1 MEKELTC
8 IIADDEPLA
17 LQLIKSYVEKTSG
30 LKLVNTFSNS
40 TEAFLYMQ
48 QNKPD
53 IAFLDIQ
60 MPDIDGISLAAS
72 IKESP
77 TKVIFITAFPQ
88 YALQGYK
95 VNAMD
100 YLLKPVSY
108 KDFLESVAKVSK
120 LVEPNNPNKLPDNI
134 FLKCDYKLVRVKLN
148 EILYL
153 EGLKDYVK
161 VYLAGEQYPLV
172 ATLTMT
178 GAESS
183 LPKDRFIRIHK
194 SYIINKEKIE
204 SIERGRVCI
213 NGTYLPISDTFKENL
228 IESINVVKK

>member
-17 LQLIKSYVEKTSG
+17 LQLIKSYVEKTPR
-30 LKLVNTFSNS
+30 LKLENTFSS
-40 TEAFLYMQ
+40 SADAFFYMQ
-48 QNKPD
+48 QNKPN

-60 MPDIDGISLAAS
+60 MPDIDGISLAES
-72 IKESP
+72 IKESH

-95 VNAMD
+95 VNAVD

-120 LVEPNNPNKLPDNI
+120 LFENNNTNPLPDNI

-148 EILYL
+148 DILYL

-161 VYLAGEQYPLV
+161 VYLSGESEPLI
-172 ATLTMT
+172 ATLTMA
-178 GAESS
+178 GAESN
-183 LPKDRFIRIHK
+183 LPKENFIRIHK
-194 SYIINKEKIE
+194 SFIINRERIE
-204 SIERGRVCI
+204 SIEKGRICI
-213 NGTYLPISDTFKENL
+213 KGTYLPISDTYKDNL
-228 IESINVVKK
+228 MKAINVIKK

>member
-17 LQLIKSYVEKTSG
+17 LQLIKSYVEKTPG
-30 LKLVNTFSNS
+30 LKLLNTFSGS
-40 TEAFLYMQ
+40 AEAFLYMQ
-48 QNKPD
+48 QNSPD

-60 MPDIDGISLAAS
+60 MPDIDGISLADS
-72 IKESP
+72 VKESS

-95 VNAMD
+95 VNATD

-108 KDFLESVAKVSK
+108 KDFLASVAKVSK
-120 LVEPNNPNKLPDNI
+120 LVDNNNANLPDNI

-148 EILYL
+148 DILYI

-161 VYLAGEQYPLV
+161 VYLVGEQHPLI
-172 ATLTMT
+172 ATLTMA
-178 GAESS
+178 GAEGS
-183 LPKDRFIRIHK
+183 LPKRNFIRIHK
-194 SYIINKEKIE
+194 SYIVNKEKIE

-213 NGTYLPISDTFKENL
+213 NGTYLPVSDTFKDNL
-228 IESINVVKK
+228 LDSINVVKK

>member
-72 IKESP
+72 IKESH

-120 LVEPNNPNKLPDNI
+120 LVEPNNQTKLPDNI

-172 ATLTMT
+172 ATLTMA

-183 LPKDRFIRIHK
+183 LPKERFIRIHK
-194 SYIINKEKIE
+194 SYIVNKEKIE

>member
-1 MEKELTC
+1 MEKDLTC

-17 LQLIKSYVEKTSG
+17 LQLIKSYVEKTPG
-30 LKLVNTFSNS
+30 LKLENTFSS
-40 TEAFLYMQ
+40 SADAFLYMQ

-53 IAFLDIQ
+53 MAFLDIQ
-60 MPDIDGISLAAS
+60 MPDIDGISLADS
-72 IKESP
+72 IKESR

-95 VNAMD
+95 VNAVD

-120 LVEPNNPNKLPDNI
+120 LFENSNTNKLPDNI
-134 FLKCDYKLVRVKLN
+134 FLKCDYKLVRIKLN
-148 EILYL
+148 DILYL
-153 EGLKDYVK
+153 EGLKDYIK
-161 VYLAGEQYPLV
+161 VYLSKESKPLI

-178 GAESS
+178 VAESN
-183 LPKDRFIRIHK
+183 LPKDNFIRIHK
-194 SYIINKEKIE
+194 SFIVNKEKIE

-213 NGTYLPISDTFKENL
+213 NGTYLPVSDTYKDNL
-228 IESINVVKK
+228 MRVINVVKK